1 MARFVLLF
9 LLFPTAL
16 SLAQA
21 HRPAQFIDNGKEF
34 IGRIHVPK
42 RMPAERVVV
51 LASGRVDASG
61 RIRGMSVLRSKE
73 DTVSKFQE
81 SVKSA
86 STFLRLSPAIVDSE
100 AREVWFSFS
109 VVFEA
114 VADTVEFS
122 VYPSLSVNEE
132 KPNAEF
138 SSPQRVLDEYFP
150 SACRAEGVIWTS
162 TLISDKGLPSNPEI
176 SGGGARCQQYL
187 EEHLLNSEYLPAMLE
202 GVFVEASYLEIW
214 Y

>member
-1 MARFVLLF
+1 
-9 LLFPTAL
+9 
-16 SLAQA
+16 
-21 HRPAQFIDNGKEF
+21 
-34 IGRIHVPK
+34 
-42 RMPAERVVV
+42 
-51 LASGRVDASG
+51 
-61 RIRGMSVLRSKE
+61 MSVLRSKE

-114 VADTVEFS
+114 VADTVEVS
-122 VYPSLSVNEE
+122 VYPYLSVNEE

-138 SSPQRVLDEYFP
+138 LSPQRVLDEYFP